1 MDLRI
6 MSRIRS
12 IPMIRPM
19 PATGRPTDCE
29 NMQFGFLSVVDVPY
43 PEMIE
48 VSRNMSK
55 ELYSLRTQK

>member
-1 MDLRI
+1 
-6 MSRIRS
+6 
-12 IPMIRPM
+12 
-19 PATGRPTDCE
+19 
-29 NMQFGFLSVVDVPY
+29 MQFGFLSVVDVPY